1 MTLKIIISKF
11 LLIISL
17 LLLFISSTYL
27 YIGIYDELFEPIE
40 KNKLWFGDR
49 SEGIV
54 PLVLFLINFLYFIY
68 SLILKDNLFLLFIT
82 SHAETF
88 LPLIHP
94 I

>member
-1 MTLKIIISKF
+1 MTLKLIISKF
-11 LLIISL
+11 LLIVSL

-54 PLVLFLINFLYFIY
+54 PLVLFFII
-68 SLILKDNLFLLFIT
+68 SLIFLFSF
-82 SHAETF
+82 F
-88 LPLIHP
+88 KR
-94 I
+94 